1 VAMSLLT
8 AVTFLVWVTAVVQGS
23 PRLVGAEKCSWG
35 PSYWCANIPQAS
47 KCGAVTHCIKSV
59 WEREAVPRDDDEVC
73 KICKE
78 MVGEARDTLLSNETQ
93 EELREVFDGSCDL
106 IPIKLIAKECRTL
119 SDQFI
124 PELVETLASEM
135 NPDTVCT
142 VSGLCNSARIDKM
155 LEDSHKQAQ
164 FGGDCNICR
173 EGAREVKQ
181 RLSQASQTEVEDKM
195 LELCGYMGSFS
206 TACME
211 TVLDQSTEIYKMLTK
226 QFDEE
231 ICDLSGLCSQ
241 SFEKVP
247 ATTLQEGEDIQCE
260 FCEKVIQHWIDVYA
274 SNSSLQEFKAILDGI
289 CEKVDKKN
297 SDHCKHI
304 VDDYYIPAFE
314 FIRTQL
320 KPHMVCS
327 AVGLCS
333 PNSLQTSKAP
343 PAISMV
349 KLSPAQRSPAPGA
362 LNERLYVPASV
373 IQTNSPSCVMCEYV
387 INTLDNYIEDRSN
400 EVAIKKAV
408 ESICDKMPGAV
419 KAKCDKFVETYEPAI
434 VAFIV
439 NNIDSDKICSMLHLC
454 DAEENYN
461 NPSLLQ
467 SNSEISLRSDSSCEM
482 CEFVMNE
489 VFSVLKD
496 PSDQEMIKNVLESI
510 CYRLPDSIENGCE
523 DFVEK
528 YTSVVINFIVSG
540 LSPDEVC
547 SALKLCSSSV
557 PEVNTPA
564 PLKTDTSCV
573 LCEYVITTVDSM
585 LEDKANQDQIKAAL
599 ETVCSILPSS
609 VEKQCD
615 EFVDQYTALI
625 IDMLTK
631 DVSPEM
637 ICANLGLCKQ
647 VSNVVLHEVKIIQ
660 KETRPYCMLCE
671 MVVTDLDN
679 MLQDKK
685 NEAEIEQALSVVCSS
700 LSAPVH
706 KQCEKL
712 VVKYTEKI
720 IDMFVK
726 DYSPKMI
733 CTELSMCVNNE
744 INTNSIEEIPLPE
757 VRVKE
762 NVGCAMC
769 EFAMT
774 IINQHLT
781 DNATIDQVERMVQ
794 FMCSYLPGTIADK
807 CEEFV
812 DEYGQKVIDAIVHE
826 ELKPTEVC
834 SQVFPDCGEARSV
847 ECVWGPSYWCAT
859 PFHARVCGT
868 TQICKKTVWK
878 TLSVKVEN

>member
-1 VAMSLLT
+1 
-8 AVTFLVWVTAVVQGS
+8 
-23 PRLVGAEKCSWG
+23 
-35 PSYWCANIPQAS
+35 
-47 KCGAVTHCIKSV
+47 
-59 WEREAVPRDDDEVC
+59 
-73 KICKE
+73 
-78 MVGEARDTLLSNETQ
+78 
-93 EELREVFDGSCDL
+93 
-106 IPIKLIAKECRTL
+106 
-119 SDQFI
+119 
-124 PELVETLASEM
+124 
-135 NPDTVCT
+135 
-142 VSGLCNSARIDKM
+142 
-155 LEDSHKQAQ
+155 
-164 FGGDCNICR
+164 
-173 EGAREVKQ
+173 
-181 RLSQASQTEVEDKM
+181 
-195 LELCGYMGSFS
+195 
-206 TACME
+206 
-211 TVLDQSTEIYKMLTK
+211 MLTE

-241 SFEKVP
+241 SFEKIP

-297 SDHCKHI
+297 ADHCKHI

-320 KPHMVCS
+320 RPHMVCS
-327 AVGLCS
+327 VVGLCS
-333 PNSLQTSKAP
+333 SNLLQSPKTSKAP
-343 PAISMV
+343 PAIAMV
-349 KLSPAQRSPAPGA
+349 KLSPAKRQPVPGA

-373 IQTNSPSCVMCEYV
+373 VQANSPSCVMCEYV
-387 INTLDNYIEDRSN
+387 INSLDNYIEDRTN
-400 EVAIKKAV
+400 EAGIKKAV
-408 ESICDKMPGAV
+408 ESICDKMPGSV

-454 DAEENYN
+454 GAEHN
-461 NPSLLQ
+461 LLQ
-467 SNSEISLRSDSSCEM
+467 SNTEISLKSDSSCEM
-482 CEFVMNE
+482 CEFVMSE

-496 PSDQEMIKNVLESI
+496 PSDQEMVKNVLESI
-510 CYRLPDSIENGCE
+510 CYRLPNSIERGCE
-523 DFVEK
+523 DFVDK
-528 YTSVVINFIVSG
+528 YTSVVIDFLVSG

-547 SALKLCSSSV
+547 SALQLCSTSV
-557 PEVNTPA
+557 TRLVTPA
-564 PLKTDTSCV
+564 PVKADTSCV

-599 ETVCSILPSS
+599 EAVCSVLPSS

-637 ICANLGLCKQ
+637 VCANLGLCKQ
-647 VSNVVLHEVKIIQ
+647 VSNVVLHEVQ
-660 KETRPYCMLCE
+660 MVREETRPYCALCE
-671 MVVTDLDN
+671 MVVADLDS

-712 VVKYTEKI
+712 VAKYTEKI

-726 DYSPKMI
+726 EYSPKMI
-733 CTELSMCVNNE
+733 CTELAMCVNNE
-744 INTNSIEEIPLPE
+744 INTNSIEEIVVPE
-757 VRVKE
+757 VRVRE

-781 DNATIDQVERMVQ
+781 DNATIDQVKRNILILSI
-794 FMCSYLPGTIADK
+794 FSD
-807 CEEFV
+807 
-812 DEYGQKVIDAIVHE
+812 
-826 ELKPTEVC
+826 
-834 SQVFPDCGEARSV
+834 
-847 ECVWGPSYWCAT
+847 GPMQ
-859 PFHARVCGT
+859 H
-868 TQICKKTVWK
+868 
-878 TLSVKVEN
+878 

>member
-1 VAMSLLT
+1 
-8 AVTFLVWVTAVVQGS
+8 
-23 PRLVGAEKCSWG
+23 
-35 PSYWCANIPQAS
+35 
-47 KCGAVTHCIKSV
+47 
-59 WEREAVPRDDDEVC
+59 
-73 KICKE
+73 
-78 MVGEARDTLLSNETQ
+78 
-93 EELREVFDGSCDL
+93 
-106 IPIKLIAKECRTL
+106 
-119 SDQFI
+119 
-124 PELVETLASEM
+124 
-135 NPDTVCT
+135 
-142 VSGLCNSARIDKM
+142 
-155 LEDSHKQAQ
+155 
-164 FGGDCNICR
+164 
-173 EGAREVKQ
+173 
-181 RLSQASQTEVEDKM
+181 
-195 LELCGYMGSFS
+195 
-206 TACME
+206 
-211 TVLDQSTEIYKMLTK
+211 MLTE

-241 SFEKVP
+241 SFEKIP

-297 SDHCKHI
+297 ADHCKHI

-320 KPHMVCS
+320 RPHMVCS
-327 AVGLCS
+327 LVGLCS
-333 PNSLQTSKAP
+333 PNLLQSQKTSKAP

-349 KLSPAQRSPAPGA
+349 KLSPAKRQPVPGA

-373 IQTNSPSCVMCEYV
+373 VQANSPSCVMCEYV
-387 INTLDNYIEDRSN
+387 INSLDNYIEDRTN
-400 EVAIKKAV
+400 EAEIKKAV
-408 ESICDKMPGAV
+408 ESICDKMPGSV

-454 DAEENYN
+454 GAEHN
-461 NPSLLQ
+461 LLQ
-467 SNSEISLRSDSSCEM
+467 SNTEISLKSDSSCEM
-482 CEFVMNE
+482 CEFVMSE

-496 PSDQEMIKNVLESI
+496 PSDQEMVKNVLESI
-510 CYRLPDSIENGCE
+510 CYRLPNSIERGCE
-523 DFVEK
+523 DFVDK
-528 YTSVVINFIVSG
+528 YTSVVIDFLVSG

-547 SALKLCSSSV
+547 SALQLCSTTV
-557 PEVNTPA
+557 TRLVTPA
-564 PLKTDTSCV
+564 PVKADTSCV

-599 ETVCSILPSS
+599 EAVCSVLPSS

-637 ICANLGLCKQ
+637 VCANLGLCKQ
-647 VSNVVLHEVKIIQ
+647 VSNVVLHEVQ
-660 KETRPYCMLCE
+660 MVREETRPYCALCE
-671 MVVTDLDN
+671 MVVADLDS

-712 VVKYTEKI
+712 VAKYTEKI

-726 DYSPKMI
+726 EYSPKMI
-733 CTELSMCVNNE
+733 CTELAMCVNNE
-744 INTNSIEEIPLPE
+744 INTNSIEEIVVPE

-781 DNATIDQVERMVQ
+781 DNATIDQVKRNILILSI
-794 FMCSYLPGTIADK
+794 FLD
-807 CEEFV
+807 
-812 DEYGQKVIDAIVHE
+812 
-826 ELKPTEVC
+826 
-834 SQVFPDCGEARSV
+834 
-847 ECVWGPSYWCAT
+847 GPMQ
-859 PFHARVCGT
+859 H
-868 TQICKKTVWK
+868 
-878 TLSVKVEN
+878 

>member
-1 VAMSLLT
+1 
-8 AVTFLVWVTAVVQGS
+8 
-23 PRLVGAEKCSWG
+23 
-35 PSYWCANIPQAS
+35 
-47 KCGAVTHCIKSV
+47 
-59 WEREAVPRDDDEVC
+59 
-73 KICKE
+73 
-78 MVGEARDTLLSNETQ
+78 
-93 EELREVFDGSCDL
+93 
-106 IPIKLIAKECRTL
+106 
-119 SDQFI
+119 
-124 PELVETLASEM
+124 
-135 NPDTVCT
+135 
-142 VSGLCNSARIDKM
+142 
-155 LEDSHKQAQ
+155 
-164 FGGDCNICR
+164 
-173 EGAREVKQ
+173 
-181 RLSQASQTEVEDKM
+181 
-195 LELCGYMGSFS
+195 
-206 TACME
+206 
-211 TVLDQSTEIYKMLTK
+211 MLTK

-241 SFEKVP
+241 SFEKIP

-333 PNSLQTSKAP
+333 PNSLQSSKAP

-373 IQTNSPSCVMCEYV
+373 VQANSPSCVMCEYV
-387 INTLDNYIEDRSN
+387 INSL
-400 EVAIKKAV
+400 
-408 ESICDKMPGAV
+408 
-419 KAKCDKFVETYEPAI
+419 
-434 VAFIV
+434 V
-439 NNIDSDKICSMLHLC
+439 NNIDSDKMCSMLHLC
-454 DAEENYN
+454 GSEQN
-461 NPSLLQ
+461 LLQ
-467 SNSEISLRSDSSCEM
+467 SNTEISLKSDSSCEM
-482 CEFVMNE
+482 CEFVMSE

-496 PSDQEMIKNVLESI
+496 PSDQEMVKNVLESI
-510 CYRLPDSIENGCE
+510 CYRLPNSIERGCE
-523 DFVEK
+523 DFVDK
-528 YTSVVINFIVSG
+528 YTSVVIDFLVSG

-547 SALKLCSSSV
+547 SALQLCFTSV
-557 PEVNTPA
+557 ARLDTPA
-564 PLKTDTSCV
+564 PVKADTSCV

-647 VSNVVLHEVKIIQ
+647 VSNVVLHEVEMIR
-660 KETRPYCMLCE
+660 KESRPYCMLCE

-812 DEYGQKVIDAIVHE
+812 DEYGQKVIDAIVHK

-834 SQVFPDCGEARSV
+834 SQVFPDCGEA
-847 ECVWGPSYWCAT
+847 
-859 PFHARVCGT
+859 
-868 TQICKKTVWK
+868 
-878 TLSVKVEN
+878 

>member
-1 VAMSLLT
+1 
-8 AVTFLVWVTAVVQGS
+8 
-23 PRLVGAEKCSWG
+23 
-35 PSYWCANIPQAS
+35 
-47 KCGAVTHCIKSV
+47 
-59 WEREAVPRDDDEVC
+59 
-73 KICKE
+73 
-78 MVGEARDTLLSNETQ
+78 
-93 EELREVFDGSCDL
+93 
-106 IPIKLIAKECRTL
+106 
-119 SDQFI
+119 
-124 PELVETLASEM
+124 
-135 NPDTVCT
+135 
-142 VSGLCNSARIDKM
+142 
-155 LEDSHKQAQ
+155 
-164 FGGDCNICR
+164 
-173 EGAREVKQ
+173 
-181 RLSQASQTEVEDKM
+181 
-195 LELCGYMGSFS
+195 
-206 TACME
+206 
-211 TVLDQSTEIYKMLTK
+211 MLTE

-241 SFEKVP
+241 SFEKIP

-297 SDHCKHI
+297 ADHCKHI

-320 KPHMVCS
+320 RPHMVCS
-327 AVGLCS
+327 LVGLCS
-333 PNSLQTSKAP
+333 PNLLQSPKTSKAP
-343 PAISMV
+343 PAIAMV
-349 KLSPAQRSPAPGA
+349 KLSPAQRQPVPGA

-373 IQTNSPSCVMCEYV
+373 VQANSPSCVMCEYV
-387 INTLDNYIEDRSN
+387 INSLDNYIEDRTN
-400 EVAIKKAV
+400 EAEIKKAV
-408 ESICDKMPGAV
+408 ESICDKMPGSV

-454 DAEENYN
+454 GAEHN
-461 NPSLLQ
+461 LLQ
-467 SNSEISLRSDSSCEM
+467 SNTEISLKSDSSCEM
-482 CEFVMNE
+482 CEFVMSE

-496 PSDQEMIKNVLESI
+496 PSDQEMVKNVLESI
-510 CYRLPDSIENGCE
+510 CYRLPNSIERGCE
-523 DFVEK
+523 DFVDK
-528 YTSVVINFIVSG
+528 YTSVVIDFLVSG

-547 SALKLCSSSV
+547 SALQLCSTSV
-557 PEVNTPA
+557 TRLVTPA
-564 PLKTDTSCV
+564 PVKADTSCV

-599 ETVCSILPSS
+599 EAVCSVLPSS

-637 ICANLGLCKQ
+637 VCANLGLCKQ
-647 VSNVVLHEVKIIQ
+647 VSNVVLHEVQ
-660 KETRPYCMLCE
+660 MVREETRPYCALCE
-671 MVVTDLDN
+671 MVVADLDS

-712 VVKYTEKI
+712 VAKYTEKI

-726 DYSPKMI
+726 EYSPKMI
-733 CTELSMCVNNE
+733 CTELAMCVNNE
-744 INTNSIEEIPLPE
+744 INTNSIEEIVVPE

-781 DNATIDQVERMVQ
+781 DNATIDQVKRNILILSI
-794 FMCSYLPGTIADK
+794 FSD
-807 CEEFV
+807 
-812 DEYGQKVIDAIVHE
+812 
-826 ELKPTEVC
+826 
-834 SQVFPDCGEARSV
+834 
-847 ECVWGPSYWCAT
+847 GPMQ
-859 PFHARVCGT
+859 H
-868 TQICKKTVWK
+868 
-878 TLSVKVEN
+878 